1 MAESVR
7 LLDQLRHQIRLR
19 HYSYRTEQ
27 SYVGWVRRFIRFHN
41 LGHPAS
47 MGAAE
52 VERFLS
58 YLATERKVAAAM
70 QAQALSAILFLYKVV
85 LKIELP
91 WLDNVVRASRPRH
104 LPVVL
109 TQAET
114 RAVLSHLQG
123 TAWLIAGL
131 LYGSGLRVLEALRLR
146 VKDIDL
152 DIQQITVRDGKG
164 SKDRVTVLPTSL
176 IDPLRVHL
184 ARMREQHAQASALRA
199 CPEIPGCTVGLG
211 MAVRISVRASIFRPT
226 QRHAAEA
233 SHTGKTRTACGAGR
247 CAAGSNIK
255 ACLSAHLQAQL
266 CDALARGGLRH
277 SHGSGTAG
285 P

>member
-1 MAESVR
+1 
-7 LLDQLRHQIRLR
+7 
-19 HYSYRTEQ
+19 
-27 SYVGWVRRFIRFHN
+27 
-41 LGHPAS
+41 

-58 YLATERKVAAAM
+58 YLATERKVAAAT

-146 VKDIDL
+146 VKDVDL

-199 CPEIPGCTVGLG
+199 
-211 MAVRISVRASIFRPT
+211 
-226 QRHAAEA
+226 
-233 SHTGKTRTACGAGR
+233 
-247 CAAGSNIK
+247 
-255 ACLSAHLQAQL
+255 
-266 CDALARGGLRH
+266 
-277 SHGSGTAG
+277 
-285 P
+285 